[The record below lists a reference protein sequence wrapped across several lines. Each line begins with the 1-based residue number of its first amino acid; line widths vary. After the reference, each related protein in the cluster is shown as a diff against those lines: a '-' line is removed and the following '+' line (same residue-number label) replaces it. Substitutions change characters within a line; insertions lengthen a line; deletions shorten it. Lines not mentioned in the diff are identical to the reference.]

1 MAQPIKYNVSTKT
14 ANCCIKKGNYD
25 IGVVTTYAYGPT
37 SGTGFYAGYTIP
49 SGGFVSY
56 QNKASQGPSI
66 YNIPTVDD
74 LVAFGENLNIGGANN
89 PAAVIN
95 ACTTTMD
102 IALVNIDYI
111 ELPSINNNILTLDP
125 GYTASY
131 PWKNNDWY
139 DISGN
144 ENTGVLTGATYFS
157 TGTTNYNYSDG
168 RIGFTA
174 STVDS
179 MVLVPAFASA
189 LDNFTVNIWINSAG
203 NGYGTN
209 INVIG
214 QQYSTVCGGY
224 TPQTDCNFLIRGNG
238 TNGYQGVF
246 RLSGQDYIAD
256 FGAVSNGWKMLT
268 LTYNGNNLDTYVNSG
283 PVDSQL
289 VGLHTNFSNGLQ
301 TIIGGTTNACIN
313 QASTNYFD
321 GSVNAVNIYDIAL
334 SSGEINSLYNQY
346 STQRNF
352 G

>member
-1 MAQPIKYNVSTKT
+1 MAQPIKYNAGSKT
-14 ANCCIKKGNYD
+14 LNCCIKKGYYD

-74 LVAFGENLNIGGANN
+74 LVAFGENLNIGPNN
-89 PAAVIN
+89 TPAAVIN
-95 ACTTTMD
+95 ACRNTD
-102 IALVNIDYI
+102 SIALVNIDYI
-111 ELPSINNNILTLDP
+111 ELPSIDNNILTLDP

-131 PWKNNDWY
+131 PWKNSDWY

-144 ENTGVLTGATYFS
+144 GNSGVLTGETYFS
-157 TGTTNYNYSDG
+157 TGSSIYNYSDG
-168 RIGFTA
+168 RMGFSA

-189 LDNFTVNIWINSAG
+189 LNTFTVNIWINSTG
-203 NGYGTN
+203 NGYGAN

-214 QQYSTVCGGY
+214 QQLSDVCGGY
-224 TPQTDCNFLIRGNG
+224 TPQNDCNFLIRGNG
-238 TNGYQGVF
+238 TNGYNGVI
-246 RLSGQDYIAD
+246 RVSNNEYTAQ
-256 FGAVSNGWKMLT
+256 FGAVGSGWKMLT
-268 LTYNGNNLDTYVNSG
+268 LTYENNNLDTYVNG
-283 PVDSQL
+283 TNVDSQL
-289 VGLHTNFSNGLQ
+289 IGIFTNFSNGLQ

-313 QASTNYFD
+313 QASSNYFD

-334 SSGEINSLYNQY
+334 SSGEISSLYNQY
-346 STQRNF
+346 QAQRGF
-352 G
+352 